1 MRRKI
6 TDQTSC
12 RVFWHGPCVPGTKT
26 RKGIDMSHRTDKRRN
41 TSSQILP
48 IVIAAFAGAT
58 LAIACERPDS
68 RASARNGA
76 DGASPQVP
84 AAPRPTAE
92 APAQVRPMPAPE
104 TLTDTVITTR
114 IKTAILTD
122 PGMAGADVSVNTD
135 RGVVTLVGNVKSHE
149 QTGIASA
156 HAQRQDGVMRVD
168 NQLSYEPK

>member
-1 MRRKI
+1 M
-6 TDQTSC
+6 QQQ
-12 RVFWHGPCVPGTKT
+12 
-26 RKGIDMSHRTDKRRN
+26 TDKRRN

-48 IVIAAFAGAT
+48 LAVAAFAGAI

-68 RASARNGA
+68 RLTARDGA
-76 DGASPQVP
+76 DADRGRQ
-84 AAPRPTAE
+84 AAAGSRPVDATPV
-92 APAQVRPMPAPE
+92 APAPVPPRD
-104 TLTDTVITTR
+104 TLTDTVITGR

-135 RGVVTLVGNVKSHE
+135 HGVVTLVGSVKSHE

-168 NQLSYEPK
+168 NQLSVNPQ